1 MTEGPLATAG
11 IWSTYPQSFVS
22 IPEAFGDQVSRL
34 SYILPQ
40 RYNIFP
46 RNPQNIAYSANIN
59 LVSIK
64 CNEKTNEIWL
74 CPMTKTLI
82 PTENSTTNWQH
93 KNATKNFDYTTIAYR
108 LSKSNKTQW
117 HKQQCTTV
125 DIHGPWKKRV
135 KTLGVPEESPFPSRI
150 CH

>member
-34 SYILPQ
+34 SDILPQ

-64 CNEKTNEIWL
+64 CKERDESNENERDLTRFYDENPYTNRKFNDQL
-74 CPMTKTLI
+74 TTQKRHQKLRLHNDCV
-82 PTENSTTNWQH
+82 PT
-93 KNATKNFDYTTIAYR
+93 
-108 LSKSNKTQW
+108 
-117 HKQQCTTV
+117 
-125 DIHGPWKKRV
+125 
-135 KTLGVPEESPFPSRI
+135 
-150 CH
+150 